1 MFCLENET
9 SDNLATPLLEII
21 WCFTSDFPSFWKGK
35 MKFVIEKVLKNNFV
49 IFGNIF
55 YFFKVKKELEIF
67 FLYKCKYYISFGNVI
82 NGSSGLILNKVR
94 YLIT

>member
-35 MKFVIEKVLKNNFV
+35 SKIVIEKDLKNNLEN
-49 IFGNIF
+49 FGNIF
-55 YFFKVKKELEIF
+55 YFLK
-67 FLYKCKYYISFGNVI
+67 
-82 NGSSGLILNKVR
+82 
-94 YLIT
+94 